1 VVGGF
6 YLHLVAFLQF
16 VKVSRWKAL
25 VQHEIDAGH
34 GNIKPD
40 RENEFAHFSTAINR
54 ERRAGITVRKINAT
68 ACDRAESR
76 SGRPPQIGGGVLR
89 PFKVALIAGISKMVI
104 VEQTAPVSLVRRI
117 LEQLIVRRL
126 FATGE

>member
-6 YLHLVAFLQF
+6 YLPLVPFLQF

-54 ERRAGITVRKINAT
+54 ETP
-68 ACDRAESR
+68 
-76 SGRPPQIGGGVLR
+76 GRYH
-89 PFKVALIAGISKMVI
+89 
-104 VEQTAPVSLVRRI
+104 
-117 LEQLIVRRL
+117 
-126 FATGE
+126 GEID

>member
-34 GNIKPD
+34 GNIKRD

-54 ERRAGITVRKINAT
+54 ERRAGITVRKIKGNGSH
-68 ACDRAESR
+68 RAESR
-76 SGRPPQIGGGVLR
+76 SSRPPQIGAVLR
-89 PFKVALIAGISKMVI
+89 PIKVALIAGTSKMVI
-104 VEQTAPVSLVRRI
+104 VKP
-117 LEQLIVRRL
+117 
-126 FATGE
+126 TGHQYPSSDGY